1 MAHLTDDFAPDGT
14 ELSKAQVDTTGL
26 AASTEIA
33 ANALV
38 SDDQLDELFHRLKTL
53 TAGQPELRQYLVS
66 QMLIAED
73 AIERL
78 IATGLA
84 CPPVAAT
91 TTKSQDNIED
101 PGTHTIFADPREG
114 EGYLWA
120 KKHGY
125 AHVNRLGEKQ
135 ASELLSFLK
144 PDDDMYSDALGD
156 LVSYDNTW
164 GWLELYANAGGDLQ
178 KLNIQQDFDA
188 PPFFG

>member
-14 ELSKAQVDTTGL
+14 EQGKAQVDTTGQT
-26 AASTEIA
+26 ASTETA
-33 ANALV
+33 ANA
-38 SDDQLDELFHRLKTL
+38 QLDELFHRLKTL
-53 TAGQPELRQYLVS
+53 TAGQPKLRQYLVS
-66 QMLIAED
+66 QMLIAEEVL
-73 AIERL
+73 ERL
-78 IATGLA
+78 IATNLA

-91 TTKSQDNIED
+91 MTKSQDNTED
-101 PGTHTIFADPREG
+101 PGTHTIFADPREA

-135 ASELLSFLK
+135 ARELLSFLK